1 MAFYSFAIPAS
12 PSGSVALVPC
22 SSYSPLKLLPL
33 LDNLLCRTD
42 SEIEDRVAVEEDG
55 EDRVA
60 GQEDG
65 EDRVAGQED
74 SEDRVAVLEESGSE
88 SLWLWILVGIIVT
101 VFFCCCGCRCL
112 NFHTVQSAMTV

>member
-12 PSGSVALVPC
+12 PSVSVALVPC

-60 GQEDG
+60 GQED
-65 EDRVAGQED
+65 
-74 SEDRVAVLEESGSE
+74 SEDRVAVQEESGSE